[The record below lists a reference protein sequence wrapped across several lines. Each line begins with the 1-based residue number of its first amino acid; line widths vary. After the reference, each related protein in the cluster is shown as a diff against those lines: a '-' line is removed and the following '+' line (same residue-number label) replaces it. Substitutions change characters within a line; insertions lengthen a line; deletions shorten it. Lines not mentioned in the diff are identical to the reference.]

1 MGGQAVIR
9 LHSFKVSFFSRINVA
24 MFMCRALRYGQQ
36 VSTSVVRQSL
46 RVSSV
51 RCLSQVHLASSS
63 RLQVPGSSSGVHHSA
78 VLTTQ
83 LPLRRSYATAIT
95 AADVEARVLAV
106 CEAFDVITKPV
117 TLTTHFQNELGLD
130 SLDMVEL
137 VMKVEDEFGFEIPD
151 QDAEKFLTPAD
162 MVKYVCE
169 KEEI

>member
-46 RVSSV
+46 RVSSL

-63 RLQVPGSSSGVHHSA
+63 RLQVPGSSSVQHSA
-78 VLTTQ
+78 VITT
-83 LPLRRSYATAIT
+83 
-95 AADVEARVLAV
+95 
-106 CEAFDVITKPV
+106 PV

-130 SLDMVEL
+130 SLDLVEL

>member
-1 MGGQAVIR
+1 
-9 LHSFKVSFFSRINVA
+9 

-46 RVSSV
+46 RVSSL

-63 RLQVPGSSSGVHHSA
+63 RLQVPGSSSGNHSA

-83 LPLRRSYATAIT
+83 SPLRRSYATAVT

-106 CEAFDVITKPV
+106 CKAFDVITKPV
-117 TLTTHFQNELGLD
+117 TLSTHFQNELGLD
-130 SLDMVEL
+130 SLDLVEL